1 MGIYGSVL
9 VRNAP
14 VRAAFEGSLREAFP
28 DAAVR
33 VPDKA
38 PEEAAA
44 AYAWA
49 GIKEV

>member
-1 MGIYGSVL
+1 MDGQCRKCL
-9 VRNAP
+9 
-14 VRAAFEGSLREAFP
+14 LREAFP

-33 VPDKA
+33 VPDKT